1 MVNLSFSIA
10 LDSCISKEDL
20 EENKEQLRE
29 QLFADYYSVG
39 INTDFRDELYDR
51 IVYVMQLLRW
61 YRGW

>member
-20 EENKEQLRE
+20 EENREQLRE
-29 QLFADYYSVG
+29 QLLADYYSAG
-39 INTDFRDELYDR
+39 INTNFRDELYDR

-61 YRGW
+61 HRGW